1 MKKFNTV
8 LKWIAVACSITFV
21 VGFTLSIV
29 SLKKY
34 NGNFS
39 DFVQNNSDV
48 IGSHFSNGIN
58 TLIENGIDNIDKV
71 ITIKSSNSSEL
82 NNYKNLNKEI
92 DLESIKNLDIK
103 CDISKIEIIESNN
116 NQKAK
121 LTCKYLK
128 DCDIKSNGDKTNII
142 INNGGASKN
151 IKNTSYNLKI
161 ELPKDFCFDNLD
173 ISTDLGNIKLNNI
186 KFKSSNID
194 SRLGNVDIDNDEY
207 TIAENMDI
215 NLSLGKLEI
224 KNMDAINSKLYN
236 NMGNVI
242 FKVNNKGNE
251 KYNELIVSCDCGKI
265 ETSFNYLNRNIS
277 FENDLGE
284 TDIIVKNTAKNL
296 DFDILSDVGKVTNNL
311 KVEEDSNLSN
321 RYKIKIRN
329 DMGNIKLEH

>member
-39 DFVQNNSDV
+39 DVVHNYLNVMGVDSINDMFKDKIGNANKLIGNKIDTNSKWDN
-48 IGSHFSNGIN
+48 HK
-58 TLIENGIDNIDKV
+58 TLIKEIELDS
-71 ITIKSSNSSEL
+71 IKS
-82 NNYKNLNKEI
+82 
-92 DLESIKNLDIK
+92 LDINCYIPK
-103 CDISKIEIIESNN
+103 VEVIESNN
-116 NQKAK
+116 EKVK
-121 LTCKYLK
+121 ITCNYLN
-128 DCDIKSNGDKTNII
+128 DCKITSNGSTTNIVVDNDDVI
-142 INNGGASKN
+142 RN
-151 IKNTSYNLKI
+151 ITNPNYILKLEI
-161 ELPKDFCFDNLD
+161 PKSFCFDNLN
-173 ISTDLGNIKLNNI
+173 ISNGVGNIKLTNI
-186 KFKSSNID
+186 KFKNSNID
-194 SRLGNVDIDNDEY
+194 ASLGNVDINNDEY

-224 KNMDAINSKLYN
+224 KNMDAINSKLSN